1 MFPYPSGRLHMGHL
15 RVYTVTDVLVRYYHL
30 IGRAVIFPMGWDAFG
45 LPAENAAIDRGV
57 LPDEWTHT
65 NIDSM
70 KQQFI
75 NDMKLNLDWSRE
87 FATCNADYYKWT
99 QWIFVKLFK
108 AGLAYRRLEE
118 VNWDPVDKTVL
129 ANELV
134 DSEGRSWRSG
144 ALVEKRAMR
153 QWYFR
158 SLAYSESLKD
168 GLMEI
173 KGQQWRD
180 VIQMQEGWIG
190 PNDGF
195 TLEFDLDF
203 QSPDM
208 ELQGE
213 RLAVFSKHPG
223 LAAAEAANFVSVGPR
238 SIYWNDHFRFPESS
252 RGANSSRKLVL
263 MNIDPTSRKIIIQ
276 PAAACSPWPEKLN
289 ISVKNLLTDSYIP
302 LIYDPEL
309 RSNNQFETHVELGIP
324 ELYDRHKEL
333 SQFLDLPSPKA
344 QIFVE
349 SNDEEGIKIRRSPV
363 TAFNGLRLKEAN
375 TLAIEKL
382 KTSDYRLYRSS
393 QHKKDWSVS
402 RQRYWATPIPLIHC
416 PKCGTVPVPEEDL
429 PVRLPPLIGP
439 LKRGDVPLKE
449 NMKWLHTTC
458 PNCGGPAERE
468 TDTLDT
474 FVDSA
479 WYYLRFLD
487 PKNDKELCSRV
498 NAHKH
503 MPVDIYVGGIEHAIR
518 HLFYARF
525 IAHFLHKELGLLP
538 CREPFKKFLPVGLV
552 LGITYKNP
560 ITGQFFPANQVEKDS
575 NGLFR
580 AKETGEVLLESW
592 EKMSKS
598 KLNGVEPSEVV
609 SRHGLEVTR
618 LTMLAS
624 VGPHAARQWDEGE
637 ILIGVKNWQSR
648 MWKLIGRLT
657 QLANNPS
664 TRWPSPDRDDFFAAN
679 ANFMKMHARIIEQ
692 VHHHYCDSF
701 VLSAVIANLQKLTSI
716 LLKES
721 AVNDCC
727 ASSPTFL
734 RAVGDLIVMLHPL
747 APMFSCELWSG
758 FSRALKAAP
767 IENLEFLCETSQ
779 WRYDLAKHVMD
790 QRFPESVN

>member
-1 MFPYPSGRLHMGHL
+1 MIPYPSGRLHMGHL

-30 IGRAVIFPMGWDAFG
+30 IGKAVIFPMGWDAFG
-45 LPAENAAIDRGV
+45 LPAENAAIDKGV
-57 LPDEWTHT
+57 LPDEWTYT

-70 KQQFI
+70 KQQLLT
-75 NDMKLNLDWSRE
+75 DMKLNLDWSRE
-87 FATCNADYYKWT
+87 FATCNPDYYKWT

-158 SLAYSESLKD
+158 SLAYSESLKH

-190 PNDGF
+190 SNDGY

-203 QSPDM
+203 HSADV

-223 LAAAEAANFVSVGPR
+223 LAAAEVTNFVSVGPR
-238 SIYWNDHFRFPESS
+238 SIYWNDRFRFPESS

-263 MNIDPTSRKIIIQ
+263 VNIDPSSRKLIIQ
-276 PAAACSPWPEKLN
+276 PSATCSPWPEKLN

-309 RSNNQFETHVELGIP
+309 RSNIQFETHVELGTP
-324 ELYDRHKEL
+324 ELCDRHKEL

-344 QIFVE
+344 QISVE
-349 SNDEEGIKIRRSPV
+349 SNDEEGIIIMESPV

-382 KTSDYRLYRSS
+382 KISDYRLYRSS

-429 PVRLPPLIGP
+429 PVKLPPLMGT

-449 NMKWLHTTC
+449 NKEWMYTTC
-458 PNCGGPAERE
+458 PNCEGPAERE

-487 PKNDKELCSRV
+487 PKNDKELCSRS

-560 ITGQFFPANQVEKDS
+560 ITGQFFPADKVEKDS
-575 NGLFR
+575 NG
-580 AKETGEVLLESW
+580 
-592 EKMSKS
+592 
-598 KLNGVEPSEVV
+598 
-609 SRHGLEVTR
+609 
-618 LTMLAS
+618 
-624 VGPHAARQWDEGE
+624 
-637 ILIGVKNWQSR
+637 
-648 MWKLIGRLT
+648 
-657 QLANNPS
+657 
-664 TRWPSPDRDDFFAAN
+664 
-679 ANFMKMHARIIEQ
+679 
-692 VHHHYCDSF
+692 
-701 VLSAVIANLQKLTSI
+701 VIFG
-716 LLKES
+716 
-721 AVNDCC
+721 
-727 ASSPTFL
+727 TF
-734 RAVGDLIVMLHPL
+734 
-747 APMFSCELWSG
+747 
-758 FSRALKAAP
+758 
-767 IENLEFLCETSQ
+767 
-779 WRYDLAKHVMD
+779 
-790 QRFPESVN
+790 